1 MALEGELSVQTAESR
16 VLFTQAEERT
26 LRECVCVYVV
36 CVCVRERERE
46 IDREREKQAM

>member
-46 IDREREKQAM
+46 IEREREKQAM

>member
-16 VLFTQAEERT
+16 ILFTQAEERT

-36 CVCVRERERE
+36 CVCVCERERE
-46 IDREREKQAM
+46 IEREREKQAM